1 MEMSFYVSGSERHVS
16 NDAFS
21 KKELPNYQEKNTVP
35 VDSENSFSNGGV
47 VRPFLS
53 KFIHPTIG
61 SEDYSHDLW
70 FTPRWN
76 INDLPFGKHRNGK
89 SLTHGG

>member
-1 MEMSFYVSGSERHVS
+1 MSFYVSGSERHVS
-16 NDAFS
+16 NDAVS

-35 VDSENSFSNGGV
+35 VDSENSFSNG
-47 VRPFLS
+47 
-53 KFIHPTIG
+53 

-70 FTPRWN
+70 FTPHWN
-76 INDLPFGKHRNGK
+76 INDLPSGKHRNGK